1 MSKAKSLWV
10 PTAQAVMGCHSQIP
24 MGIPCDLL
32 EKKNNRQNKRLWED
46 FGVRKKDL
54 FYHKLLICTFMIFV
68 HSQYLHCMYLV
79 EISGF
84 A

>member
-1 MSKAKSLWV
+1 
-10 PTAQAVMGCHSQIP
+10 MGISHGNLGMTSHVKWIP
-24 MGIPCDLL
+24 MGILCDIW
-32 EKKNNRQNKRLWED
+32 EKKNNRQNKCLWKD